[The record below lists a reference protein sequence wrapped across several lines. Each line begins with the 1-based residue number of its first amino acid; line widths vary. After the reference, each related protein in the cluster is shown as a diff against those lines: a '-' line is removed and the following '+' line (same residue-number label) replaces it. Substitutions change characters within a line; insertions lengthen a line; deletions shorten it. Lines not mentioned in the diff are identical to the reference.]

1 MRNWNDPR
9 GRFTR
14 ATMSCALPLEI
25 LELIVDHL
33 RYEPATLKACCLV
46 SKSLVPRARKLL
58 FARIEF
64 YSQKSHV
71 ELWKKA
77 FPDPTSSPASY
88 TRSLFIFGIPTITIE
103 DTCLGGWIRTF
114 NGIVHLH
121 VEPLGRDDQ
130 LSLAPLYGLSSTL
143 KSLRLV
149 HTSVP
154 SPEVLGLVCSFPLLE
169 DLALV
174 SFGRSN
180 MADQWNIPPTSPKF
194 TGSLNLTM
202 MTEIR
207 SAARQLCSLPGG
219 LHFTKITLSCLIED
233 LEPTANL
240 ILMCSETLEYLS
252 VSCYLPGAFRLTF
265 IFG

>member
-1 MRNWNDPR
+1 
-9 GRFTR
+9 
-14 ATMSCALPLEI
+14 
-25 LELIVDHL
+25 
-33 RYEPATLKACCLV
+33 
-46 SKSLVPRARKLL
+46 
-58 FARIEF
+58 
-64 YSQKSHV
+64 
-71 ELWKKA
+71 
-77 FPDPTSSPASY
+77 
-88 TRSLFIFGIPTITIE
+88 
-103 DTCLGGWIRTF
+103 LGGWIRAF
-114 NGIVHLH
+114 NGVVHLH
-121 VEPLGRDDQ
+121 VEPLGRDNQ
-130 LSLAPLYGLSSTL
+130 LSLAPLYGISPTL

-240 ILMCSETLEYLS
+240 ISMCSETLEYLS
-252 VSCYLPGAFRLTF
+252 VSCYLPGAFRITF
-265 IFG
+265 VSGRHLIATPRSRVVKDLLSRSLQGCTVKRPDVRMRKAGHLVDHNGAPNYQIQGSSADHHSPEC